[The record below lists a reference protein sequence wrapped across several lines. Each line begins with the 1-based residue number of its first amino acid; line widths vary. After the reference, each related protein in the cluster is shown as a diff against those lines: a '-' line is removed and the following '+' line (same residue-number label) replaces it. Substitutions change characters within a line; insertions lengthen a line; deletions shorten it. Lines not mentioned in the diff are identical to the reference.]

1 MNATEE
7 TPMSLHDDSGP
18 DDAILGPDEADG
30 PIEEWTLDEF
40 DRFADLRSTRG
51 AWAAADELDF

>member
-1 MNATEE
+1 
-7 TPMSLHDDSGP
+7 MSLHDDLER
-18 DDAILGPDEADG
+18 DDAILDPDEADG

-40 DRFADLRSTRG
+40 DRFADLRGTRG

>member
-1 MNATEE
+1 MR
-7 TPMSLHDDSGP
+7 LHEDLDR

-40 DRFADLRSTRG
+40 DRFADLRSSRG
-51 AWAAADELDF
+51 AWAAADELDC